1 MSKKINYLNGIGI
14 ILLAIILWKIDFKQ
28 VFKYLKD
35 ANYWYLLLAYPFILM
50 NIFLKAVRWNFLM
63 KTQGVRNSILES
75 FYVYLWA
82 FYFGAVTPGRI
93 GEISKAL
100 YYQEKFDNFGSSLSP
115 VVVDRL
121 YDVGI
126 RIAMIFILYPFYSH
140 LFHLKYV
147 DFIILLSCIIAGIV
161 VLARY
166 KSIQNIII
174 TFSKFLV
181 PKKYYAT
188 IENNISG
195 FVNDI
200 IKMVTTVKYVAI
212 CIVITIPSFL
222 CYCIVGYFI
231 LKSFGVNMTFTY
243 NIFCLAVSSFS
254 VAVPISVSGLGVREA
269 VMIFLFNSIGLGK
282 ESAVLF
288 SLSIFALSPILGFH
302 GWIVNLIMLIRNH
315 IKKRMKV
322 KVN

>member
-1 MSKKINYLNGIGI
+1 M
-14 ILLAIILWKIDFKQ
+14 
-28 VFKYLKD
+28 YLKN

-50 NIFLKAVRWNFLM
+50 NIFLKAIRWNFLM

-100 YYQEKFDNFGSSLSP
+100 YYQEKFDNFGSSLSS
-115 VVVDRL
+115 VVVDRA
-121 YDVGI
+121 YDVVI
-126 RIAMIFILYPFYSH
+126 RIAMIFILYPFYSN
-140 LFHLKYV
+140 LFHFKYV
-147 DFIILLSCIIAGIV
+147 DVIILLSCIIAGIV
-161 VLARY
+161 VLAKY

-188 IENNISG
+188 IQNNISG
-195 FVNDI
+195 FINDI
-200 IKMVTTVKYVAI
+200 IQMLTTVKYVAVSI
-212 CIVITIPSFL
+212 AITIPSFL
-222 CYCIVGYFI
+222 CYCTVGYLI
-231 LKSFGVNMTFTY
+231 LKSFGVDMAFTY
-243 NIFCLAVSSFS
+243 NVFCLAVSSFS

-269 VMIFLFNSIGLGK
+269 VMIFLFNSIGLGR

-302 GWIVNLIMLIRNH
+302 GWLVNLIMLISNQ
-315 IKKRMKV
+315 IKKKV
-322 KVN
+322 KAKVN

>member
-1 MSKKINYLNGIGI
+1 M
-14 ILLAIILWKIDFKQ
+14 
-28 VFKYLKD
+28 YLKN

-63 KTQGVRNSILES
+63 KTQGVRNSIFES

-100 YYQEKFDNFGSSLSP
+100 YYQEKFDNFGSSLSS
-115 VVVDRL
+115 VVVDRA

-126 RIAMIFILYPFYSH
+126 RIAMIFILYPFYNN
-140 LFHLKYV
+140 LFHFKYV
-147 DFIILLSCIIAGIV
+147 DVIILLSCIIAGIV
-161 VLARY
+161 VLAKY

-174 TFSKFLV
+174 AFSKFLV
-181 PKKYYAT
+181 PQKYYAT
-188 IENNISG
+188 IQNNISG
-195 FVNDI
+195 FINDI
-200 IKMVTTVKYVAI
+200 IHMVTTVKYVAVSI
-212 CIVITIPSFL
+212 AITIPSFL
-222 CYCIVGYFI
+222 CYCTVGYLI
-231 LKSFGVNMTFTY
+231 LKSFGVDMAFTY
-243 NIFCLAVSSFS
+243 NVFCLAVSSFS

-269 VMIFLFNSIGLGK
+269 VMIFLFNSIGLGR

-302 GWIVNLIMLIRNH
+302 GWLVNLIMLISNQV
-315 IKKRMKV
+315 KKKV
-322 KVN
+322 KAKVN